1 MHTAVP
7 VYRRIIDDIRFQIE
21 SGELKPGDKV
31 PSVSELMVAY
41 RCSDT
46 PVKTALRL
54 LQDAGVLQGHQGR
67 GVYVMP
73 AKP

>member
-1 MHTAVP
+1 MQTAMP
-7 VYRRIIDDIRFQIE
+7 VYRKIIDDIKLKIE

-31 PSVSELMVAY
+31 PSVTELMDAY

-54 LQDAGVLQGHQGR
+54 LEDAGVLRGHQGR
-67 GVYVMP
+67 GVYV
-73 AKP
+73 AAA